1 MTKAV
6 TPLEA
11 AQDLNNRLILDKFD
25 KTQPSVADKREAKS
39 VGLAL
44 AAAIGG
50 EGVPRGRA
58 ALRAFAELSQAIH
71 IRVADQLNLTDAILR
86 RDKKATNTYA
96 TRSNK
101 LTLLFAAI
109 DPAKAWTAID
119 TMSFQDARALVNT
132 LRRQVGKGTFFTRFE
147 GIESVKRSF
156 IAIVVELKAMLADK
170 LEDRAYVRKTCR
182 DILRDRPK
190 LQQVM
195 GNLMET
201 RYGLAAQGQHGGGF
215 FKRLAHQI
223 VGIVTLL
230 YLLVAVPLAPV
241 VLAPLVACLLL
252 AKRVDGVSNEE
263 RVKSNNFACLPRMFT
278 WPMFA
283 IAAGFVELA
292 FLIPKADMFSPRVGA
307 QEQEDRYQSMLLIRY
322 MILFHFYNFGRSFPN
337 RDAYEIAL
345 RNFMNDGIY
354 RANPEMHRS
363 EPVSPKLPDSGS
375 RTPEAELRQLGLER
389 DKSITDASLA
399 KAYRREALKLHPDR
413 VLKPGMSEEQRAH
426 HISRFVDMKA
436 AVDKVGRW
444 LRRRRTTT
452 PQ

>member
-1 MTKAV
+1 MCQDDRHQSFAESQQDRHTRSVPVELVERYLEMTKAV

-25 KTQPSVADKREAKS
+25 KTQPPVADKREAKS

-96 TRSNK
+96 SRSNK

-109 DPAKAWTAID
+109 DPVKAWTAID

-201 RYGLAAQGQHGGGF
+201 RYGLA
-215 FKRLAHQI
+215 
-223 VGIVTLL
+223 
-230 YLLVAVPLAPV
+230 PV
-241 VLAPLVACLLL
+241 VACMMLT
-252 AKRVDGVSNEE
+252 KPHRRRIEDSQGPDQGN
-263 RVKSNNFACLPRMFT
+263 CLPRIFSWT
-278 WPMFA
+278 VA
-283 IAAGFVELA
+283 LAAGFTELL
-292 FLIPKADMFSPRVGA
+292 FQVPK
-307 QEQEDRYQSMLLIRY
+307 
-322 MILFHFYNFGRSFPN
+322 
-337 RDAYEIAL
+337 
-345 RNFMNDGIY
+345 
-354 RANPEMHRS
+354 
-363 EPVSPKLPDSGS
+363 
-375 RTPEAELRQLGLER
+375 
-389 DKSITDASLA
+389 
-399 KAYRREALKLHPDR
+399 
-413 VLKPGMSEEQRAH
+413 
-426 HISRFVDMKA
+426 
-436 AVDKVGRW
+436 
-444 LRRRRTTT
+444 
-452 PQ
+452 